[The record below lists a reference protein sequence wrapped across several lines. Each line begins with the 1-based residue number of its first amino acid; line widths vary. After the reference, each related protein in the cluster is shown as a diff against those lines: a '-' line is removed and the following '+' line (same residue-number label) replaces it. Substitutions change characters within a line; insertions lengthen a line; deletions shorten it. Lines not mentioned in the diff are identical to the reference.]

1 MNAASLKKLFMPVG
15 FEKNPHVN
23 KLVDCWVSTILDLPH
38 PDKEELEQTSEQ
50 CLDRSI
56 VLREALEK
64 IKKKDLQ
71 HTLTSI
77 CEELDKSLAA
87 SHYHLEWDVEVNRW
101 VLQGDEF
108 CKRMNELIR
117 TLE

>member
-1 MNAASLKKLFMPVG
+1 MNAASLKKLFMPIG

-23 KLVDCWVSTILDLPH
+23 RLCDCWVSTILDLPH
-38 PDKEELEQTSEQ
+38 PDKKELDQTAEECLEK
-50 CLDRSI
+50 SI
-56 VLREALEK
+56 LLREALGK

-77 CEELDKSLAA
+77 CEELDKSLTA
-87 SHYHLEWDVEVNRW
+87 SHYHLEMDRETGRW
-101 VLQGDEF
+101 CLQGDEF
-108 CKRMNELIR
+108 CKRMEELIK

>member
-1 MNAASLKKLFMPVG
+1 MNAENLKSLFMPVG

-23 KLVDCWVSTILDLPH
+23 KLVDCWVSTVLDLPH
-38 PDKEELEQTSEQ
+38 PDKKELDQTAEECLEK
-50 CLDRSI
+50 SI
-56 VLREALEK
+56 LLREALGK
-64 IKKKDLQ
+64 LKKKDLFS
-71 HTLTSI
+71 TLEGI
-77 CEELDKSLAA
+77 CRELDKSLAA